1 MARRTKPTVWED
13 IRIMNPKLLISATAA
28 TFLLS
33 ASALAQMPAPAQ
45 GTAQGTTQGVV
56 QGTGQVGMALPG
68 AAPAPQAQATQGD
81 SDHDAMIGHLAVGFL
96 GRRNMRIGNDQAG
109 ATPAF
114 ATIDAPVIGIRYWID
129 QLLGLDLGLGFVSSS
144 GSTTVLNTSTD
155 KPHALAAILHGGVPL
170 SLVSAKHYSF
180 QIVPEINVGLATG
193 GETPGPGVDV
203 TYSGFHLDLG
213 ARAGGEIHFGFMG
226 IPQLALQGSVGIA
239 VAIDSTTSTNNTAGI
254 ETSASNSDLTIG
266 TSVHDNPWNIFTSNV
281 AALYYF

>member
-1 MARRTKPTVWED
+1 
-13 IRIMNPKLLISATAA
+13 MNPKLSISAMAA
-28 TFLLS
+28 TFFLS
-33 ASALAQMPAPAQ
+33 ASAFAQAQ
-45 GTAQGTTQGVV
+45 A

-96 GRRNMRIGNDQAG
+96 GRRNMRIGNDPAG
-109 ATPAF
+109 NAPTF
-114 ATIDAPVIGIRYWID
+114 DNVDAPVIGIRYWID
-129 QLLGLDLGLGFVSSS
+129 QMLGLDLGLGFTSQS
-144 GSTTVLNTSTD
+144 GSTEILNASVD
-155 KPHALAAILHGGVPL
+155 KAHRLAAILHGGVPL

-180 QIVPEINVGLATG
+180 QIVPEVNVGFATG
-193 GETPGPGVDV
+193 GETPLPGTDV

-213 ARAGGEIHFGFMG
+213 ARAGAEIHFGFMG
-226 IPQLALQGSVGIA
+226 IPQLALQGSIGVA

-254 ETSASNSDLTIG
+254 EQSASNNDLTIG